1 YTESPAS
8 RLLCQKSRADTFD
21 LLVLSTSIIRPASNR
36 YINTYLARLH
46 GAPYEPPH
54 PVLRDV
60 LAETFG
66 VMVYQEDVV
75 NVCVALAG
83 MDVAEAD
90 GVRKALTKKRPMK
103 ELRAYEAQ
111 FREGAAARGVAPPVI
126 EDVWQMILSFSG
138 YSFCKG
144 HSASYIQ
151 VALQQR
157 AGAGGPGGVGA
168 GGDVRH
174 DRGRDDASPA
184 DVAGGRRRAASRARP
199 GGAGVGSHLAR
210 GAAAACRVRRRPAAS
225 GRVRGAGLPR

>member
-1 YTESPAS
+1 G
-8 RLLCQKSRADTFD
+8 QKSKPDTFD
-21 LLVLSTSIIRPASNR
+21 LLVLNTSIIRPASNR

-60 LAETFG
+60 LAETFCG
-66 VMVYQEDVV
+66 MVYQEDVV

-90 GVRKALTKKRPMK
+90 GVRKARTKKRPMK

-144 HSASYIQ
+144 HSASYTQ
-151 VALQQR
+151 VALQSGYLR
-157 AGAGGPGGVGA
+157 A
-168 GGDVRH
+168 H
-174 DRGRDDASPA
+174 HPA
-184 DVAGGRRRAASRARP
+184 EFI
-199 GGAGVGSHLAR
+199 AGVLSNQGGYYA
-210 GAAAACRVRRRPAAS
+210 P
-225 GRVRGAGLPR
+225 